1 MSSREDN
8 GAEGPRRKRGDSGG
22 EHGRIIKEADAIRK
36 HQDHNDEIKRL
47 ATELFEHAH
56 IEDSDLSLLKLSL
69 DAIKTAVKS
78 EHEAEVLRA
87 EMRRNN
93 FLLEAGDWFAGVING
108 LKRFKKKLRPK
119 AQEELRAQLKAD
131 GKSAAQADALIK
143 KSCNWEACR
152 SRGTGEMVALLKE
165 EMTKVQDFRKRG
177 EPAGQAPETPV
188 LDRFEKLCAEA
199 DISFD
204 NLRKYADLYNE
215 RNEVAHSGRPALE
228 AYQVEKKNSDGTLE
242 KSIDWSSILAD
253 VERRIADFEK
263 KWKTGQIDEEQFHIA
278 EQCLRDWFKMRATA
292 EKPLGHYTA
301 WRETECAKSERK
313 ELEDRA
319 KSNSKGGHSPPAS
332 PYRRGKWDKILPA

>member
-8 GAEGPRRKRGDSGG
+8 GAEGPRRKRGVSGG
-22 EHGRIIKEADAIRK
+22 EHDRIIKEADAIRK
-36 HQDHNDEIKRL
+36 HHAHNDEIKRL

-93 FLLEAGDWFAGVING
+93 FLLEAGDWFSGVING
-108 LKRFKKKLRPK
+108 LKKFKKMVRHK
-119 AQEELRAQLKAD
+119 AQQELRAQLKAD
-131 GKSAAQADALIK
+131 GKSAAEAEALVIK
-143 KSCNWEACR
+143 SANWEACR
-152 SRGTGEMVALLKE
+152 SRDTGEMIALLKE
-165 EMTKVQDFRKRG
+165 EMTKVQDFRKSG

-199 DISFD
+199 DVSFD

-215 RNEVAHSGRPALE
+215 RNEVAHSGRPAVE
-228 AYQVEKKNSDGTLE
+228 AYQVEKVNSDGTLE
-242 KSIDWSSILAD
+242 KSTDWSSILAD

-278 EQCLRDWFKMRATA
+278 EQCMRDWFKMRATA
-292 EKPLGHYTA
+292 EKPLGQYTV
-301 WRETECAKSERK
+301 WRETVCAESERK
-313 ELEDRA
+313 DLEQRS
-319 KSNSKGGHSPPAS
+319 KRKGGHSPPGS
-332 PYRRGKWDKILPA
+332 PYRPGKWDKILPA